1 MKTDGLKKKADF
13 LKFQLE
19 QQPIEDTLL
28 SVDAGLQEVVCTL
41 NYCFYDVVFPIVIIC
56 SEMKT
61 CKVNPIQRYNL
72 IFFFC
77 KQLLS
82 ASQYVFLPEWE
93 NYTKAEFM
101 LVTSHFASLVL

>member
-72 IFFFC
+72 IFFSVSSYFLLPNMYSFQNERITL
-77 KQLLS
+77 KQNSCL
-82 ASQYVFLPEWE
+82 
-93 NYTKAEFM
+93 
-101 LVTSHFASLVL
+101 